1 MTSHQLEID
10 YLIQELNPYT
20 NQWET
25 VLKEPLRASADHTLI
40 NLRHW
45 SAEIG
50 LSRQF
55 RIVENESL
63 TRGSSRH
70 IC

>member
-25 VLKEPLRASADHTLI
+25 VLKEPLLYVSADHTLI
-40 NLRHW
+40 KWDTH
-45 SAEIG
+45 
-50 LSRQF
+50 
-55 RIVENESL
+55 
-63 TRGSSRH
+63 
-70 IC
+70 C